1 MELYVNRSIDRRWR
15 QELGRAA
22 TAPKVFS
29 PFITSTT
36 AESVTAQLDGRASEI
51 HTVFKIELFAM
62 GSSSLATLKKL
73 IDQGHSLYHVERLH
87 AKIVLVP
94 GEFASLGSQNLTR
107 GGIKN
112 KEASA
117 ALTDARDVK
126 LVEKSVQPWIE
137 ARTPITPQMIADMEN
152 LLPEVM
158 RLYQVAQVA
167 AVEADVKLHHLQI
180 AREEKARAEKQLQ
193 EEYELALL
201 RRALDT
207 APTSSSLAFARVKD
221 VTKSDSFRQTI
232 SLVVDGKFDL
242 ASWWI
247 EGRHIELNA
256 RTRYLCI
263 NEDNGRIGWARLVH
277 TRITFIA
284 NQLVIGETE
293 IAGRPCSLHLRT
305 IWSRR
310 RGNSGNATVEVSTVS
325 KQRVC
330 DVRIGFGTQG
340 IEVIKVS
347 PVSRKKN
354 LPPEVSEWTE
364 WINNN
369 GATFAESTL
378 SRFTSPFVYK
388 GRLYGNKADVFFG
401 PIGRV
406 FRVRA
411 VIIKGQPVI
420 ACKSLR

>member
-1 MELYVNRSIDRRWR
+1 
-15 QELGRAA
+15 
-22 TAPKVFS
+22 
-29 PFITSTT
+29 
-36 AESVTAQLDGRASEI
+36 
-51 HTVFKIELFAM
+51 M
-62 GSSSLATLKKL
+62 GSSSLATLKNL

-94 GEFASLGSQNLTR
+94 GEFASLGSQNLTG

-112 KEASA
+112 NEASA
-117 ALTDARDVK
+117 AFTDARHVK
-126 LVEKSVQPWIE
+126 LIEKSVQPWIE

-158 RLYQVAQVA
+158 QLYQVAQVA
-167 AVEADVKLHHLQI
+167 AVDADVKLRDLQI
-180 AREEKARAEKQLQ
+180 AREEKTRVEKQLQ
-193 EEYELALL
+193 DKRELALL
-201 RRALDT
+201 REALDS

-221 VTKSDSFRQTI
+221 VTNSDSFKQTI

-242 ASWWI
+242 TSWWI
-247 EGRHIELNA
+247 EGRHVGLNA

-284 NQLVIGETE
+284 NELAIGEAE
-293 IAGRPCSLHLRT
+293 IAGRPCRLHLRT

-310 RGNSGNATVEVSTVS
+310 RGKSGNATIEISTIS
-325 KQRVC
+325 KQRIC

-340 IEVIKVS
+340 IEVVNVS

-354 LPPEVSEWTE
+354 LSPEVSEWIE

-369 GATFAESTL
+369 GAIFAESTL
-378 SRFTSPFVYK
+378 LRFTSPFVYR
-388 GRLYGNKADVFFG
+388 GRLYGNKADAFFG

-406 FRVRA
+406 FIVKA

>member
-22 TAPKVFS
+22 TAAKVFS
-29 PFITSTT
+29 PFITSNT
-36 AESVTAQLDGRASEI
+36 AESVTARLDGKASEI

-94 GEFASLGSQNLTR
+94 REFASLGSQNLTH

-112 KEASA
+112 NEASA
-117 ALTDARDVK
+117 AFTDARHVK
-126 LVEKSVQPWIE
+126 LIEKSVQPWIE

-158 RLYQVAQVA
+158 QLYQVAQVA
-167 AVEADVKLHHLQI
+167 AVDADVKLRDLQI
-180 AREEKARAEKQLQ
+180 AREEKARVEKRLQ
-193 EEYELALL
+193 EEHQLALL
-201 RRALDT
+201 REALDS
-207 APTSSSLAFARVKD
+207 APTSSSLAVARVKD
-221 VTKSDSFRQTI
+221 VTNSDSFRQTI
-232 SLVVDGKFDL
+232 SLVADGKSDL
-242 ASWWI
+242 TSWSI
-247 EGRHIELNA
+247 EGRHIGLNA

-284 NQLVIGETE
+284 NELAIGEAE
-293 IAGRPCSLHLRT
+293 IAGRPCRLHLRT
-305 IWSRR
+305 NWSLR
-310 RGNSGNATVEVSTVS
+310 RGKSGNATIEISTVS
-325 KQRVC
+325 KQRIC
-330 DVRIGFGTQG
+330 DVRIGFGTRG
-340 IEVIKVS
+340 IEVIKIS
-347 PVSRKKN
+347 PASRKKN
-354 LPPEVSEWTE
+354 LSAEVSEWIE

-369 GATFAESTL
+369 EATFAESTL
-378 SRFTSPFVYK
+378 LRFTSPFVYK
-388 GRLYGNKADVFFG
+388 GRLYGNKADAFFG

-406 FRVRA
+406 FLVRA
-411 VIIKGQPVI
+411 VLIEGQPVI